1 MSNAQMPIL
10 FLRAEDVANDGDTNA
25 RKDPP

>member
-1 MSNAQMPIL
+1 MSNAHMPIL
-10 FLRAEDVANDGDTNA
+10 FFRAEDVANDGDTNA

>member
-1 MSNAQMPIL
+1 MSNARMPIL
-10 FLRAEDVANDGDTNA
+10 FLRAEDVANDGGSNA